1 MNFNELKSKL
11 FDIAIIFVSF
21 AMLFSVVTTIA
32 FALRS
37 QSNKIQ
43 VQQSTSA
50 AESSS
55 DFSTETQSHT
65 ETTTQETTTQET
77 TTETKTETTTE
88 KVTTPPTT
96 SSIPDDPNKGPVIPE
111 IIDGKGKTVY
121 LTFDDGPSIYTKQ
134 VLDVLDSYGVK
145 ATFFVVNGK
154 QNYLMKDIVN
164 RGHQIGLHAYVH
176 KYEVVY
182 QSEQTYFDDLNKI
195 SEVVKAETGVDSRL
209 IRFPGG
215 GSNVISKKYSKGLMT
230 KLTASVADKGY
241 YYFDWNCTNG
251 DAEGAKT
258 ISDQLKFCSKFPRSA
273 NNIIVLMHDNKKLTL
288 ESLPYIIEYYR
299 DCGMEFGVLTPE
311 TPPAHHPIY
320 N

>member
-1 MNFNELKSKL
+1 MNFNGLKPKL
-11 FDIAIIFVSF
+11 FDIAIIVVSF

-32 FALRS
+32 FGLRS
-37 QSNKIQ
+37 STNKIE

-50 AESSS
+50 VETSMSS
-55 DFSTETQSHT
+55 TTT
-65 ETTTQETTTQET
+65 ETTEKPSETTQPTTEESTTQET
-77 TTETKTETTTE
+77 TTEEPT
-88 KVTTPPTT
+88 VPPTT
-96 SSIPDDPNKGPVIPE
+96 EPVSKEPDNPNEIVIPE
-111 IIDGKGKTVY
+111 IVDAKGKTVY

-134 VLDVLDSYGVK
+134 ILDVLDRYGVK

-176 KYEVVY
+176 KYDVVY
-182 QSEQTYFDDLNKI
+182 ASEEAYFNDLNKI
-195 SEVVKAETGVDSRL
+195 NEVVKTETGVETKL

-215 GSNVISKKYSKGLMT
+215 GSNVISKKYEKGLMT
-230 KLTASVADKGY
+230 KLTKSVADKGY

-258 ISDQLKFCSKFPRSA
+258 ISDQLRYCSKVPRGA
-273 NNIIVLMHDNKKLTL
+273 QNIIVLMHDNKKLTAQ
-288 ESLPYIIEYYR
+288 SLPYIIEYYQA
-299 DCGMEFGVLTPE
+299 CGMEFGVLTPE
-311 TPPAHHPIY
+311 TPPAHHPVY